1 MKTIQS
7 LLAVAMSLT
16 IAMASLSSY
25 AQVGAAGALA
35 VTVSPDQKAA
45 VKELLDAMNF
55 KQMMMQMTASMT
67 QNMPKMMDQMF
78 ASNTKMSDGEKIE
91 ARKSAGKAS
100 ESATRAVLDIY
111 NDPQILQGIE
121 DIMARMYAKNFTVDE
136 VKAITAFYVSPA
148 GKKTLTTLPLVMQ
161 QTMPEIMGLIA
172 PRMNA
177 AITKIAD
184 EVAEEVKKN
193 SKTNKSGAPAK

>member
-1 MKTIQS
+1 
-7 LLAVAMSLT
+7 MSLT

-25 AQVGAAGALA
+25 AQAEAAGAPA

-45 VKELLDAMNF
+45 VRELLDAMNF
-55 KQMMMQMTASMT
+55 KQMMMQMTVSMA

-78 ASNTKMSDGEKIE
+78 ANNIKMSDAEKIE

-100 ESATRAVLDIY
+100 ESAARAVLDIY

-121 DIMARMYAKNFTVDE
+121 DIMARMYAKNFTVEE
-136 VKAITAFYVSPA
+136 VKAIAAFYVSPV
-148 GKKTLTTLPLVMQ
+148 GKKTLTTLPLMMQ

-177 AITKIAD
+177 AITKIVD

-193 SKTNKSGAPAK
+193 SQTNKSGAPAKK